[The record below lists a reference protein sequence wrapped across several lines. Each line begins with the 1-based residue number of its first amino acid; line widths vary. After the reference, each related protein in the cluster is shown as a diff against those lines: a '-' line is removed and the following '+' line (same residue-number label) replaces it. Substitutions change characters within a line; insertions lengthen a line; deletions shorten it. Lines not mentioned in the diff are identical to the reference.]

1 VIAVEAQVPINAFYY
16 YRHILPFPR
25 FGTPLLRARIEPAV
39 DVDIYHDV
47 PQLLPKSLRFMH
59 PLLTFYLYRANFVGA
74 APDGVG
80 RFEALSAD

>member
-1 VIAVEAQVPINAFYY
+1 MVEAQVPIDVFYY
-16 YRHILPFPR
+16 SHILPFPR
-25 FGTPLLRARIEPAV
+25 FGTSLLRTCIEPAV

-47 PQLLPKSLRFMH
+47 PQLLPNSLRFAR

>member
-1 VIAVEAQVPINAFYY
+1 MVEAQVPIDVFYY
-16 YRHILPFPR
+16 YRHILPFSR
-25 FGTPLLRARIEPAV
+25 LGTSLLRTCIEPATD

-47 PQLLPKSLRFMH
+47 PQPLPKCLRFAH